1 MTTTVDQIIH
11 INSVNKTLISI
22 FVLETTEI
30 CVLNLQ
36 LKDYW
41 TVHHQVY
48 ASGGDLICTM
58 TATSGHCLRKART
71 YQRGNYFNTSF
82 CGYYI
87 VLREPFKYVL

>member
-11 INSVNKTLISI
+11 KSSAHKTLISI

-36 LKDYW
+36 LKDFW

-58 TATSGHCLRKART
+58 TATSGHCLRKVRP
-71 YQRGNYFNTSF
+71 YQRGIMYGSLFILTHHF
-82 CGYYI
+82 VVI
-87 VLREPFKYVL
+87 I

>member
-1 MTTTVDQIIH
+1 MTAAVDQIIH

-48 ASGGDLICTM
+48 ASGGDSICKM
-58 TATSGHCLRKART
+58 TATSGHCLRKVIRSIMYGSLFILT
-71 YQRGNYFNTSF
+71 HRFVV
-82 CGYYI
+82 I
-87 VLREPFKYVL
+87 I